1 VSAAYIAGG
10 LIWKYSDA
18 REENLLRTNRML
30 LSGARSPYRS
40 VPSAGRIGS

>member
-18 REENLLRTNRML
+18 REEHLLRTNRML
-30 LSGARSPYRS
+30 LSDARSPYRS
-40 VPSAGRIGS
+40 VPFAGRSGA